1 MELTA
6 SSVAIFF
13 IGFAIGA
20 LACFITMAQI
30 YKHKRVKDELLKTK
44 RAAIKSQRT
53 LDRFL
58 KTSLDLFSQLDTV
71 HKQYVEFLNEATQRI
86 APQEVDIHPFLNT
99 TTTLNSVINKS
110 EKKKKDITEDQSIN
124 GSLNE
129 IATPKVLQS
138 PEIPKDATLSAID
151 ENVQNSPLH
160 EAVTDTKQEEKEQL
174 IFNINIYGKL
184 QYSCRYK

>member
-71 HKQYVEFLNEATQRI
+71 DRK
-86 APQEVDIHPFLNT
+86 
-99 TTTLNSVINKS
+99 SV
-110 EKKKKDITEDQSIN
+110 
-124 GSLNE
+124 
-129 IATPKVLQS
+129 V
-138 PEIPKDATLSAID
+138 
-151 ENVQNSPLH
+151 
-160 EAVTDTKQEEKEQL
+160 
-174 IFNINIYGKL
+174 
-184 QYSCRYK
+184 

>member
-13 IGFAIGA
+13 LGFAIGA

-30 YKHKRVKDELLKTK
+30 YKHKKVKDELLKTK

-110 EKKKKDITEDQSIN
+110 EKKKKDITEDLSIN

-174 IFNINIYGKL
+174 KV
-184 QYSCRYK
+184 

>member
-110 EKKKKDITEDQSIN
+110 EKKKKDITEDQSIS

-129 IATPKVLQS
+129 IASHLKYQ
-138 PEIPKDATLSAID
+138 KM
-151 ENVQNSPLH
+151 
-160 EAVTDTKQEEKEQL
+160 QL
-174 IFNINIYGKL
+174 
-184 QYSCRYK
+184 